1 MKKAYWIGIVSVL
14 FWMAVG
20 CVAGEQADEGRQDLR
35 QEEQAALSIQPAAES
50 ESLQPLHLPDYPQ
63 VRLAGKTNTD
73 GSLSIS
79 AQWFGPDQWNRVI
92 LGKVSAQQL
101 RKTGKCFL
109 VGDDPI
115 GSGQVFVRATVC
127 PDETGVIQLHVR
139 GRHKDSS
146 EWSEKKLLGQI
157 TQEMQERIG
166 VWFFTLVTADSALI
180 AYTPRRD
187 MPSRRQIATESL
199 PYGCNRFGTGWRA
212 QECVS
217 VCRDWERRGVSRPGC
232 Q

>member
-1 MKKAYWIGIVSVL
+1 MKGDRICDKKSKRPSPSNPQL
-14 FWMAVG
+14 N
-20 CVAGEQADEGRQDLR
+20 
-35 QEEQAALSIQPAAES
+35 LSPFP
-50 ESLQPLHLPDYPQ
+50 PLHLPDYPQ
-63 VRLAGKTNTD
+63 VRLAGKTNAD

-79 AQWFGPDQWNRVI
+79 TQWFGPDQWNRVI

-166 VWFFTLVTADSALI
+166 VWFFH
-180 AYTPRRD
+180 
-187 MPSRRQIATESL
+187 
-199 PYGCNRFGTGWRA
+199 FGY
-212 QECVS
+212 
-217 VCRDWERRGVSRPGC
+217 CRLCIDRLYS
-232 Q
+232 